1 MKIQDYSRQISSKL
15 EQDLSVLTMDSENK
29 LIQFES
35 AFYLVDQALERV
47 KAFLATYEFASEE
60 EEIQF
65 FKNQMTEFLKESM
78 FYSELFNLES
88 SRTPGTNKELKRF
101 YETEQAAMG
110 KFLQANQ
117 NLYNY
122 LLLKK
127 ENQDKV
133 FFLRS
138 AQAPVYKPTLF
149 WHTLDTR
156 YCTVYTLYF
165 ARIKGTVA
173 LMDYIHEQLR
183 ILNGEEEGE
192 AKKPASSL
200 NWTGKKVELVELIY
214 ALRQG
219 GVLNHGRLGLKQ
231 IASHFEKIFGVNL
244 QDFYRTYNEI
254 TFRKKSRTAFLDFLK
269 DRMEEYIEK
278 GEALN

>member
-1 MKIQDYSRQISSKL
+1 M
-15 EQDLSVLTMDSENK
+15 LTLDSENK

-35 AFYLVDQALERV
+35 AFYLVDQALEKL
-47 KAFLATYEFASEE
+47 KAFLGNYKFESEE
-60 EEIQF
+60 EEIGF

-88 SRTPGTNKELKRF
+88 SRTPGTNKELRRF
-101 YETEQAAMG
+101 YETEQAAMR

-127 ENQDKV
+127 DNQDKV

-183 ILNGEEEGE
+183 VLNGEDEAN
-192 AKKPASSL
+192 AKKSAVSL

-231 IASHFEKIFGVNL
+231 IASQFERIFGVNL